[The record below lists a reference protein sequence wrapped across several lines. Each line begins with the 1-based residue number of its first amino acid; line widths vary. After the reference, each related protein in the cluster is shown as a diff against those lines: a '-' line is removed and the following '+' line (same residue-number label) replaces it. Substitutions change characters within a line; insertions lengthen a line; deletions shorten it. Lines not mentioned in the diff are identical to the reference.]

1 MKSWPRYMDTKLP
14 LAGSTILV
22 TRPKQQ
28 AKKLSEALAGL
39 GAIVVSMPM
48 IEIVPAAMKIGPK
61 KAIAEQDMLIFVS
74 RNAVACFI
82 TGMAEQL
89 SPSTRLVAVGAA
101 TARCMAEKGLRV
113 DIQAPAPAGSESL
126 LALTEMQDVAGQ
138 KIMIVRGETGRE
150 LLADT
155 LRARGANIQ
164 YLEVYKR
171 CLPRYTLEEVTRALK
186 VDTIIVTSVAGLE
199 NLCQLIND
207 EMMKHK
213 ALIVVS
219 ERIKQVAMGL
229 GFQRIAVTDDVSD
242 TAIVDHVVKIG
253 QNNGE

>member
-1 MKSWPRYMDTKLP
+1 MDTNLP
-14 LAGSTILV
+14 LTGSSILV
-22 TRPKQQ
+22 TRPREQ
-28 AKKLSEALAGL
+28 ARKVSEALARL
-39 GAIVVSMPM
+39 GANVVAMPV
-48 IEIVPAAMKIGPK
+48 IEIVPTATETWPK

-82 TGMAEQL
+82 RGMAEQL
-89 SPSTRLVAVGAA
+89 PPSTRLVAVGAA
-101 TARCMAEKGLRV
+101 TARCMVEKGLRV
-113 DIQAPAPAGSESL
+113 EIQAPAPAGSESL
-126 LALTEMQDVAGQ
+126 LALTEMQKVAGQ

-164 YLEVYKR
+164 YLEVYRR
-171 CLPRYTLEEVTRALK
+171 CLPRYTIEEVTRALR

-219 ERIKQVAMGL
+219 ERIKQVAMEL
-229 GFQRIAVTDDVSD
+229 GFQHIAVTDDVSD
-242 TAIVDHVVKIG
+242 TAIIDRVVKTG

>member
-1 MKSWPRYMDTKLP
+1 M
-14 LAGSTILV
+14 V
-22 TRPKQQ
+22 
-28 AKKLSEALAGL
+28 
-39 GAIVVSMPM
+39 
-48 IEIVPAAMKIGPK
+48 
-61 KAIAEQDMLIFVS
+61 
-74 RNAVACFI
+74 
-82 TGMAEQL
+82 
-89 SPSTRLVAVGAA
+89 
-101 TARCMAEKGLRV
+101 EKGLRV

-138 KIMIVRGETGRE
+138 KMMIVRGETGRE

-171 CLPRYTLEEVTRALK
+171 CLPRYTQEEVTRALK

-207 EMMKHK
+207 ETMKHK
-213 ALIVVS
+213 MLVVVS
-219 ERIKQVAMGL
+219 ERIKQVALGL

-242 TAIVDHVVKIG
+242 TAIADHVVKIRTK
-253 QNNGE
+253 